1 MLELVQIQNPVVRC
15 VVPPDADV
23 TGRENLAQ
31 LVAHEVDDALEVE
44 RSGDA
49 LLDAVDHRQLGV
61 ALLGFLQQ
69 SLRLVEQASVLQRHA
84 HAGGDGGQ
92 QALIRFAKRVVAIV
106 VLERDEA
113 ERAVSRENRRGDA
126 RPALVG
132 TLDGT

>member
-1 MLELVQIQNPVVRC
+1 MLELVQIENPVVRC

-23 TGRENLAQ
+23 AGRENLAQ

-44 RSGDA
+44 RSCDA

-84 HAGGDGGQ
+84 HAGGHGGQ
-92 QALIRFAKRVVAIV
+92 QALIRLAKRVVAIV
-106 VLERDEA
+106 VL
-113 ERAVSRENRRGDA
+113 
-126 RPALVG
+126 
-132 TLDGT
+132 